1 MLNALKE
8 LISSKKALMAI
19 ASAIVAGV
27 AKLGLELDTEAVL
40 TIITPL
46 VSFVIGQG
54 VADLG
59 KEKAKVEK
67 SE

>member
-59 KEKAKVEK
+59 KEAAKVEK